1 MTRRQRFFKMLTL
14 GFKHIR
20 NPYYQGFA
28 AQLAFFY
35 MMSIVPTFLLISE
48 AAGFFFRS
56 DLKKAL
62 GWLIKYLNLPFGGV
76 LNDILL
82 GGSSVPNN
90 ILMIIIAL
98 WAASRAQFSMARIC
112 NFMFSDGQDTGEYW
126 HERFRSLKTMAWI
139 IIAMILVLLVM
150 MIGSSGLQY
159 VLSSLGFSTDW
170 QHIWRIIRWPIAL
183 FLYILM
189 LAYNYKVLP
198 KKKMKWRE
206 VFPGALFAGFGL
218 LAITFIY
225 ALYLNDI
232 ADYNILYGSLSTII
246 ALMFWFWFLAWV
258 MVLGELFNKVWLE
271 TADYKDWT
279 IEDYYTR

>member
-1 MTRRQRFFKMLTL
+1 MVVL

-20 NPYYQGFA
+20 DPYYQGFA

-35 MMSIVPTFLLISE
+35 MMSIVPTVLLLTE
-48 AAGFFFRS
+48 LAATVFRS
-56 DLKKAL
+56 DIRK
-62 GWLIKYLNLPFGGV
+62 GVTWIINYLDLPFGNV
-76 LNDILL
+76 LNNIIF
-82 GGSSVPNN
+82 GGSSITNN
-90 ILMIIIAL
+90 ILMIFIAL

-150 MIGSSGLQY
+150 TIGSTGLEFI
-159 VLSSLGFSTDW
+159 LKSLGLHTGW
-170 QHIWRIIRWPIAL
+170 HQLWRIIRWPIA
-183 FLYILM
+183 FVLYVLM

-198 KKKMKWRE
+198 KEKMKFRE
-206 VFPGALFAGFGL
+206 VIPGALFAAVGL

-225 ALYLNDI
+225 ALYLRNI
-232 ADYNILYGSLSTII
+232 ANYNLLYGSLSTII

-258 MVLGELFNKVWLE
+258 MVLGELFNKVWRD
-271 TADYKDWT
+271 TADYKEWT
-279 IEDYYTR
+279 EEDFYKR